1 MPRRSLGW
9 HCFHHLRAGS
19 ECREPILLNG
29 KVDEHGQ
36 PRIKLDW
43 RLSDDDPVTMRE
55 AAFEFGRYLIRAEIG
70 RLNVNPV
77 VLSSAHPLQGWT
89 ALGAAPG
96 AAGHQMGERG

>member
-1 MPRRSLGW
+1 M
-9 HCFHHLRAGS
+9 
-19 ECREPILLNG
+19 NG
-29 KVDEHGQ
+29 EDDEYGQ
-36 PRIKLDW
+36 PRVKLDW
-43 RLSDDDPVTMRE
+43 RISDDDRVTMRE

-96 AAGHQMGERG
+96 RRSPDGGSPDEQQSRRRRRR